1 MGYRLAGC
9 IALLVMTS
17 GCKRETDVT
26 ISESPTALTFK
37 AVRGGKPI
45 CVDDVAI
52 YKADDQLNPL
62 WSIGAPAGAKCR
74 SEFRY
79 GEAPADFVASGAPT
93 KLIAGHAYIVTMRGA
108 GTVGQGEFT
117 KRF

>member
-1 MGYRLAGC
+1 MGYRIVGC
-9 IALLVMTS
+9 IALLIMTS
-17 GCKRETDVT
+17 GCKRETGVT
-26 ISESPTALTFK
+26 VSESPTALTFK
-37 AVRGGKPI
+37 AVRGGQPA

-52 YKADDQLNPL
+52 YKANDQLNPL

-79 GEAPADFVASGAPT
+79 GEAPAGFVASGEPA
-93 KLIAGHAYIVTMRGA
+93 KLIAGQSYIVTMRGA
-108 GTVGQGEFT
+108 GMLGQGEFT